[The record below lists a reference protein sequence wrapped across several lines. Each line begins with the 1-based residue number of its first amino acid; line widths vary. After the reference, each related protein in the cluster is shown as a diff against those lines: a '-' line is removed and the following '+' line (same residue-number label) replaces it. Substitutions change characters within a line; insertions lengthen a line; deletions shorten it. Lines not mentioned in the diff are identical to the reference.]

1 MFLDVITAAILI
13 ICAARGLSKGFVY
26 AFFNTLGWI
35 GAFIVSIFLT
45 RPLAS
50 FLSGGQLETFIDDIL
65 SVRFDESQGALDTVI
80 EGLPDIIKGGMS
92 SSAESA
98 SEIATGLFASLII
111 SLLSFITVFLVAGV
125 LLKFIVKPAVRRYGE
140 GVLDTADRALGLAT
154 GLIEGLV
161 IVFFF
166 LALLVIIVNISWTGL
181 SEILVNM
188 IQHSIFTE
196 ALYDSNLMLLVT
208 GGLFS

>member
-125 LLKFIVKPAVRRYGE
+125 LLKFIVKLAVRRYGE

-196 ALYDSNLMLLVT
+196 VLYDSNLMLLVT